1 MSITSC
7 RLLSIP
13 KTPTHLLLLLLTT
26 PLRFGVSGL
35 LLLPLTI
42 HSLVTLKESI
52 ALIIARAGI
61 SLSLFLE
68 EMMGSLRFG
77 ITKLRHV
84 LWPLMLIRIMSLML
98 LSILIFLWSSL
109 LERTTTL
116 KSTIQSLSD
125 RKKILITTT
134 IECGPLIHLLTVILL
149 HLEQTRQQW

>member
-26 PLRFGVSGL
+26 PLRFGVLGL

-134 IECGPLIHLLTVILL
+134 TECGPLIHLQTVIL
-149 HLEQTRQQW
+149 